1 MALQGCNLAKRTS
14 DMSRDKNRASR
25 QPVDAIRQHAAA
37 VCRRMDGIV
46 RILKSTMSFYDGTA
60 MECPAVTLDDLLT
73 EDDPVIPFLESV
85 ASHEVD
91 PRDLANLRKQL
102 DEVSKMVDRAC
113 DRLYER
119 FRMVMANN
127 FKSDLRKFFS
137 VCLVPGA
144 PEGWSRS
151 AWICSR
157 GFNAMFSWIHL
168 CYGVELREEDC
179 LRTAIAVP
187 GFRIETAG
195 ERISRMKA
203 HIAWDLQFKSAVPNI
218 TNCATFFL
226 EVTKYLNYLVD
237 DSPKY
242 FVYDLKEKKGP
253 CEEEVSYALR
263 ASMDHA
269 PFDKYM
275 AAEASHWIRLARI
288 RMITALANSF
298 VYRCQDDK
306 DDQQAFDLW
315 QELNSMIVL
324 QDTKLKLDF
333 EPDEVS
339 LIIRLADLAA
349 ERAHDYW
356 KDKRQYDN
364 VLPLAKMSP
373 TDKPGVDLCDLRP
386 LDNHPFKWR
395 GPIVAWYERLKRGYE
410 AKADSKSILDII
422 DNTTF
427 AALEYYR
434 VLTIGAPYLRGE
446 ADRKPEPFTG
456 KDGEVRE
463 FERILTSSVERV
475 LLKPMAAIIEQL
487 PSLNTA
493 VAGYPIERL
502 EDLFKALNLFATAMN
517 HCEEEKTS
525 AEGLGLGQA
534 IVETLLLGR
543 LVCPKKNAQ
552 GRYVLERSLI
562 AEKFR
567 DFHKS
572 IRLAACCIKRK
583 AEKRAGG
590 KIELGDL
597 EDGEKKGLGIGDQ
610 GLGSGED
617 LNADRVRD
625 TQEEAFSDVAT
636 TDRNTDPTPQ
646 SKNALSASKGASR
659 SGEMLEIN
667 EKFEDEQSEKFF
679 AYLRDNIQKQKSVP
693 RDEQVEIPVSA
704 DCFTKYYRKL
714 GFEKAGLSLQD
725 FGTYAISLF
734 NAFFHYPVDRPETF
748 LADMLKE
755 YCGKGEDENGNVT
768 DRELIP
774 HLIYENAKFARR
786 IIKYMAYFRGECEWL
801 EGSLSFADAFASDM
815 RHFIEEFTLVCEVFG
830 SYAMREK
837 YTQQLRRTTAPIEIV
852 VEEIRKIFPSE
863 ELERFKD
870 KLWFFTY
877 AFLYTDTN
885 EKGSL
890 DLTKDRV
897 NALRD
902 AADALVKN
910 IETNEREF
918 NLKRNKERFARA
930 GRRDS
935 GLGNGEEIGTQV
947 AGATRDLDD
956 APESVELSSELADL
970 FRRGTD
976 MTKEIAR
983 RVETCKAAYLGQSK
997 KRPRFLLSATFDSK
1011 TGPSLP
1017 YFTETIHTLR
1027 PVIRD
1032 RRPRYG
1038 EQLDVFERAS
1048 GETLELLRVFF
1059 GLLSDFLNPAQA
1071 EQLRIALYTFRTA
1084 NGRFF
1089 RHLRNGGD
1097 LAESVFS
1104 SIVSE
1109 GIALSTAS
1117 MYLDILAG
1125 ALRTRERQLG
1135 YLTDQLPD
1143 AQAPDRS
1150 AETDKPQGEHSAS
1163 GEGEATEKSNGF
1175 APLSAKE
1182 FAVALREELRPDF
1195 DAFHQEHQDIGKGVA
1210 TLRRSLGAKLD
1221 NVIRWYK
1228 SWLAIIA
1235 KTFREKKIPRKE
1247 VVAAVNGRYGDVD
1260 WTKYTKYANSS
1271 IQIKAVI
1278 DYTHDTQAIT
1288 TKTSPKHYKKASGGY
1303 GKNLK
1308 DVCRD
1313 VWDLHKVEWDVWAV
1327 EGTGYPTVKDLYD
1340 ACFGIM
1346 KRKKGT
1352 IPFKL
1357 A

>member
-1 MALQGCNLAKRTS
+1 
-14 DMSRDKNRASR
+14 
-25 QPVDAIRQHAAA
+25 
-37 VCRRMDGIV
+37 MDGIV
-46 RILKSTMSFYDGTA
+46 RILKSNKPFYDGTA
-60 MECPAVTLDDLLT
+60 TECPAVTLNDLLT
-73 EDDPVIPFLESV
+73 EGDPVIPFLESV

-91 PRDLANLRKQL
+91 PRDLANLRKQF
-102 DEVSKMVDRAC
+102 DDVSKMVARAC

-119 FRMVMANN
+119 FRLGTANK
-127 FKSDLRKFFS
+127 FKSDFRTFFS
-137 VCLVPGA
+137 DCLVPGA

-203 HIAWDLQFKSAVPNI
+203 HDAWDWQFRSTVPNI

-226 EVTKYLNYLVD
+226 DLTLQLHYLVD

-242 FVYDLKEKKGP
+242 FVYDLKEKKGS

-315 QELNSMIVL
+315 QELISMIVL

-395 GPIVAWYERLKRGYE
+395 GPIVAWYGRLKRGYE

-534 IVETLLLGR
+534 VVETLLLGR

-610 GLGSGED
+610 GLGSGEID
-617 LNADRVRD
+617 GARA
-625 TQEEAFSDVAT
+625 QG
-636 TDRNTDPTPQ
+636 
-646 SKNALSASKGASR
+646 ASKPKEKPKPDFKKRIDEANAEITVRLKQTLKQMTAGDRFTTEEVGAFMR
-659 SGEMLEIN
+659 MGVAEVQGLLEDKLMPVLLEATKAIDDGII
-667 EKFEDEQSEKFF
+667 DEVDDYDQSEPWCVLEDICETWLTRIGQEQF
-679 AYLRDNIQKQKSVP
+679 VP
-693 RDEQVEIPVSA
+693 NA
-704 DCFTKYYRKL
+704 K
-714 GFEKAGLSLQD
+714 EKIEELSQ
-725 FGTYAISLF
+725 SL
-734 NAFFHYPVDRPETF
+734 A
-748 LADMLKE
+748 
-755 YCGKGEDENGNVT
+755 CGKMWYDIDLGKPIRVPDQFLEVWNMIDPEN
-768 DRELIP
+768 L
-774 HLIYENAKFARR
+774 K
-786 IIKYMAYFRGECEWL
+786 
-801 EGSLSFADAFASDM
+801 
-815 RHFIEEFTLVCEVFG
+815 
-830 SYAMREK
+830 
-837 YTQQLRRTTAPIEIV
+837 
-852 VEEIRKIFPSE
+852 
-863 ELERFKD
+863 KD
-870 KLWFFTY
+870 KGQGSERKDSD
-877 AFLYTDTN
+877 DT
-885 EKGSL
+885 
-890 DLTKDRV
+890 
-897 NALRD
+897 
-902 AADALVKN
+902 
-910 IETNEREF
+910 
-918 NLKRNKERFARA
+918 
-930 GRRDS
+930 
-935 GLGNGEEIGTQV
+935 
-947 AGATRDLDD
+947 
-956 APESVELSSELADL
+956 PESVELSPELADL
-970 FRRGTD
+970 FRRGTEL
-976 MTKEIAR
+976 TREILR
-983 RVETCKAAYLGQSK
+983 RVNACEAVYLGKSK
-997 KRPRFLLSATFDSK
+997 KPPKYLLSATFDSK

-1017 YFTETIHTLR
+1017 YFAETIH
-1027 PVIRD
+1027 VIRNEIAD
-1032 RRPRYG
+1032 RRPRHG
-1038 EQLDVFERAS
+1038 EGLETFER
-1048 GETLELLRVFF
+1048 ECQVTLEALRLFFVRLSVYLEPACGEKLKKSLYVFRV
-1059 GLLSDFLNPAQA
+1059 A
-1071 EQLRIALYTFRTA
+1071 E
-1084 NGRFF
+1084 GRFF
-1089 RHLRNGGD
+1089 KQLREGCTLIG
-1097 LAESVFS
+1097 SVFE

-1109 GIALSTAS
+1109 GVGLNTAS
-1117 MYLDILAG
+1117 VYLDQMA
-1125 ALRTRERQLG
+1125 
-1135 YLTDQLPD
+1135 D
-1143 AQAPDRS
+1143 
-1150 AETDKPQGEHSAS
+1150 
-1163 GEGEATEKSNGF
+1163 
-1175 APLSAKE
+1175 
-1182 FAVALREELRPDF
+1182 ALREREGQLGIGDSGVGIRDPELMPKVEDLTRVVKEGF
-1195 DAFHQEHQDIGKGVA
+1195 EEIKGEFATAHKEHQ
-1210 TLRRSLGAKLD
+1210 
-1221 NVIRWYK
+1221 
-1228 SWLAIIA
+1228 
-1235 KTFREKKIPRKE
+1235 KIDKE
-1247 VVAAVNGRYGDVD
+1247 VVGTRRGLGAVLRHVADWKNIVREMLSKRKIPWGKVEKAAGEDRYGKVD
-1260 WTKYTKYANSS
+1260 WSKIKHKDG
-1271 IQIKAVI
+1271 IQQIKDVI
-1278 DYTHDTQAIT
+1278 DYTYDVKPVTLGV
-1288 TKTSPKHYKKASGGY
+1288 S
-1303 GKNLK
+1303 KN
-1308 DVCRD
+1308 
-1313 VWDLHKVEWDVWAV
+1313 
-1327 EGTGYPTVKDLYD
+1327 T
-1340 ACFGIM
+1340 
-1346 KRKKGT
+1346 T
-1352 IPFKL
+1352 IP
-1357 A
+1357 